1 MSYTPTDDEIIWD
14 IVRAGRR
21 LATFTAGIQWDAFLD
36 DELRQS
42 AVIRQIEIIGE
53 ACRRLSMEFR
63 AAHHEIAWTSIIGM
77 RNILIH
83 AYTRVN
89 LDDVW
94 RVATRDAPQLIRLLE
109 PLLVEPGDDP

>member
-1 MSYTPTDDEIIWD
+1 
-14 IVRAGRR
+14 
-21 LATFTAGIQWDAFLD
+21 
-36 DELRQS
+36 
-42 AVIRQIEIIGE
+42 
-53 ACRRLSMEFR
+53 
-63 AAHHEIAWTSIIGM
+63 M

-109 PLLVEPGDDP
+109 PLLVEPSDDP